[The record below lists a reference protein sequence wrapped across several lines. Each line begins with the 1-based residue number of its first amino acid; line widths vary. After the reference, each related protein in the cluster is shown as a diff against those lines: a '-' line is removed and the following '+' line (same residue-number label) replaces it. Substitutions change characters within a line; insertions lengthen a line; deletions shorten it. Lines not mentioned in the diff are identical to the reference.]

1 MMIALL
7 TRLTLLLR
15 RFRLNNAEATELQ
28 QPAMLSMLHTRVLLV
43 HLSSL
48 LHRSS
53 SPNEGANESQQPS
66 TPSGLDLHT
75 HFARLSSLLS
85 RSRLISGTEPHSTT
99 PLSLRPDALINFLSS
114 FFHSQPRT
122 GEEIEF
128 SQRTMPPHV
137 VDVPAMRDR
146 EVLFVAP
153 RPPPHRQNNQPT
165 GNTIPDARPAHSLPV
180 RLLAL
185 LVLFLCCAPP
195 RHPNGNAQSTQ
206 QQQGQSQGLVQT
218 QAALF
223 QTQSATPL
231 ASTSTVPPAPGIRI
245 MPMRAATV

>member
-1 MMIALL
+1 
-7 TRLTLLLR
+7 
-15 RFRLNNAEATELQ
+15 
-28 QPAMLSMLHTRVLLV
+28 
-43 HLSSL
+43 
-48 LHRSS
+48 
-53 SPNEGANESQQPS
+53 
-66 TPSGLDLHT
+66 
-75 HFARLSSLLS
+75 
-85 RSRLISGTEPHSTT
+85 
-99 PLSLRPDALINFLSS
+99 
-114 FFHSQPRT
+114 
-122 GEEIEF
+122 
-128 SQRTMPPHV
+128 MPPHV
-137 VDVPAMRDR
+137 VDVLAMRDR

-245 MPMRAATV
+245 MAMRAATSSTAGNSRVTLTLTINHLRLSPPPSSFAVIPSSHIGP